1 MDTSRSIERV
11 GGFCCSVLVAL
22 YVIAGV
28 TFLLLPVK
36 ASVLD
41 PVGFANAYTTHRFV
55 YRVFFLSFGF
65 IAVFTFGAIPA
76 ISALVR
82 SESEGLIRWSSN
94 LAYLGSGV
102 LALNSFRTVGLID
115 MRTEIFLSLDAE
127 GQKILAAAPLVMDQ
141 HAYLTFG
148 ATGFYFLTVG
158 ILLFKS
164 EGGLLASVGVMLGV
178 VFELVVIGWA
188 AASMPLLS
196 GLATVGG
203 VLIGPVWFFLLGQR
217 LRASAKPVDVKP
229 PAKPTHAHSHKIKS
243 SKRRRPSAEDDLL
256 DEI

>member
-1 MDTSRSIERV
+1 
-11 GGFCCSVLVAL
+11 VAL

-55 YRVFFLSFGF
+55 YRAFFLSFGF

-217 LRASAKPVDVKP
+217 LRDAGKVTASVP
-229 PAKPTHAHSHKIKS
+229 PAKPVRAHAHREKVKK
-243 SKRRRPSAEDDLL
+243 KRNSADDDLL
-256 DEI
+256 DDI